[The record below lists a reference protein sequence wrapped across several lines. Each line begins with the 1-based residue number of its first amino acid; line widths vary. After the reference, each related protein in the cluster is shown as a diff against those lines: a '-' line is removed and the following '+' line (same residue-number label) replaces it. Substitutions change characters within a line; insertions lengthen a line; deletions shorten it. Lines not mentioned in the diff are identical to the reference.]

1 VRTTRLVAAAVAA
14 AVLLAAGCGSGDDE
28 LTGDSTG
35 RAAAGTSTTTTT
47 TTTTS
52 TTVVSTTPTEPTGL
66 AVGPNYVTTEGPSGS
81 GCTPGDRTTL
91 PDGWWAGEITSV
103 RASGVDLDLVC
114 FFAGDAGEKAATEDG
129 QELTND
135 YYVRNNNARTFRVD
149 FSSTTTPATCVG
161 TDAEPIA
168 CQVNDVLTLYRTTDT
183 TGTTMLGDT
192 ALVPFPLVWVH
203 VGGGSGDYIYVQYT
217 P

>member
-1 VRTTRLVAAAVAA
+1 VAAAVAA
-14 AVLLAAGCGSGDDE
+14 AVLLAAACGDGDDE
-28 LTGDSTG
+28 VTGDSTG
-35 RAAAGTSTTTTT
+35 RAAAGTTTTTT
-47 TTTTS
+47 TTEAPTTTTS
-52 TTVVSTTPTEPTGL
+52 PSTTASSMTTEPSGL
-66 AVGPNYVTTEGPSGS
+66 AAGPNYVTTSGPSGS

-114 FFAGDAGEKAATEDG
+114 FFAGAAGEQAATEDG
-129 QELTND
+129 QEFTND

-149 FSSTTTPATCVG
+149 FPSTTTPATCVG